1 MYLNRYYLIK
11 YGNFMSLK
19 SIFIILVLL
28 FIMASVDIIYSTYN
42 KHFFDSINVNQNCTQ
57 SFYNDS
63 LNLSDTL
70 LDRIERLD
78 VYDDGNFI
86 VSTNPAENRF
96 NLKLHQHIVDS
107 LLLKS
112 DEDIVFINFIPENKS
127 NATIRGSL
135 IPGDSSIK
143 YSLRK
148 IFESDKQ
155 KDWTGDVMVILS
167 NNEST
172 FTIGLCLKF
181 HEGYLVKIPNGLHKR
196 DYK

>member
-86 VSTNPAENRF
+86 VSTNPAENRL

-155 KDWTGDVMVILS
+155 KDWTGDVMIILS

-181 HEGYLVKIPNGLHKR
+181 QIGRASCRERV
-196 DYK
+196 